1 LSGEIAADER
11 GVVTDDRRR
20 VLGDRYE
27 VEGVLGQ
34 GGMAKVFKGHDKV
47 LGRPVAVKV
56 LSPQFAG
63 DDQFVA
69 RFRREAQ
76 AAAGLNHPNIV
87 SVFDTGSQQDVHYI
101 VMEYVR
107 GRTLRDTI
115 RSEGPILPERA
126 AEIADA
132 VARALGS
139 AHEAGLVHRDIKP
152 GNIMLTSDGEVKVM
166 DFGIAR
172 TATGDTLTQTAAVL
186 GTASYLSPEQAQ
198 GQSVDG
204 RSDIYSLGCVLY
216 EMVAGRPPFTGDSPV
231 SIAYKHVKEDP
242 VPPSRINPDVPK
254 DLENVIMKAM
264 AKNPAN
270 RYQSA
275 DEMRQ
280 DLERL
285 LQGLPTLATP
295 VLGETTEHIS
305 RTRPEGTAVMTQ
317 VPPEEEE
324 EERRRRVWL
333 IVLVSLL
340 VLGLIGLAAFFLV
353 RSLLDPG
360 AEPITMPDVVGEQED
375 DAVQLLESRGLQ
387 VNVENETHPTAPR
400 GEVFDQ
406 NPDAGQQVEEGAEV
420 TITVSR
426 GPPKA
431 GVPDVINQ
439 SEESARAE
447 LDAAGFG
454 MVVTGEEP
462 SSEIPEGNV
471 ISQVP
476 APETKLA
483 EGSDVNVVIST
494 GPAQVTVPD
503 VVCDPISDARSEIID
518 AGLSPQ
524 EGGSEF
530 SEECPEGTVA
540 RQDPGPN
547 QQVEAGSTVT
557 YYRSKGPE
565 PTPEPTETITTP

>member
-1 LSGEIAADER
+1 
-11 GVVTDDRRR
+11 VTNDRKR

-56 LSPQFAG
+56 LSPQYAG
-63 DDQFVA
+63 DDQFVS

-107 GRTLRDTI
+107 GKTLRDTV
-115 RSEGPILPERA
+115 RSEGPLHPERA
-126 AEIADA
+126 AEIGAA
-132 VARALGS
+132 VARALAS

-198 GQSVDG
+198 GEPVDG

-216 EMVAGRPPFTGDSPV
+216 EMVTSRPPFTGDSPV
-231 SIAYKHVKEDP
+231 AIAYKHVRDDP
-242 VPPSRINPDVPK
+242 VSPSRINSDVPG
-254 DLENVIMKAM
+254 DLEAVIMKAM

-275 DEMRQ
+275 DEMKQ

-295 VLGETTEHIS
+295 VLGDTTEHLS
-305 RTRPEGTAVMTQ
+305 RTRPEGTAVMTE
-317 VPPEEEE
+317 VPQEEEE
-324 EERRRRVWL
+324 EGRRRVWV
-333 IVLVSLL
+333 IILVSLL
-340 VLGLIGLAAFFLV
+340 VLGLLGLAAFFLV
-353 RSLLDPG
+353 RSLL
-360 AEPITMPDVVGEQED
+360 EPAAPVTMPDVVGETEE
-375 DAVQLLESRGLQ
+375 DAVDILEGRGLQ
-387 VNVENETHPTAPR
+387 VNVETETHPTAPK

-406 NPDAGQQVEEGAEV
+406 DPDAGQEVEEGAEV

-426 GPPKA
+426 GPPKSE
-431 GVPDVINQ
+431 VPDVINQ
-439 SEESARAE
+439 SEESAREE

-454 MVVTGEEP
+454 MVVTGEEA
-462 SSEIPEGNV
+462 SEDIPEGNV
-471 ISQVP
+471 IRQD
-476 APETKLA
+476 PEPGTRLA
-483 EGSDVNVVIST
+483 EGRTVSVVIST
-494 GPAQVTVPD
+494 GPAMVTVPD
-503 VVCDPISDARSEIID
+503 VVCDSIPEARQEILDAN
-518 AGLSPQ
+518 LSPQ

-540 RQDPGPN
+540 RQDPSAN
-547 QQVEAGSTVT
+547 QQVEAQSTVT

-565 PTPEPTETITTP
+565 PPPTPTETVTTP

>member
-1 LSGEIAADER
+1 
-11 GVVTDDRRR
+11 VTDDRRR

-63 DDQFVA
+63 DDQFVT
-69 RFRREAQ
+69 RFRREAK

-107 GRTLRDTI
+107 GRTLRDAI

-216 EMVAGRPPFTGDSPV
+216 EMVTGRPPFTGDSPV

-242 VPPSRINPDVPK
+242 VPPSRLNPDVPQ
-254 DLENVIMKAM
+254 DLEAVIMKAM
-264 AKNPAN
+264 AKNAAN

-324 EERRRRVWL
+324 EKRRRRVWL

-360 AEPITMPDVVGEQED
+360 AETITMPDVVGEQED
-375 DAVQLLESRGLQ
+375 DAVQLLESRGFR
-387 VNVENETHPTAPR
+387 VNVEDETHPTAPR
-400 GEVFDQ
+400 GEVTNQ
-406 NPDAGQQVEEGAEV
+406 EPDAGQQVEEGAEV
-420 TITVSR
+420 TITVSK

-447 LDAAGFG
+447 LDAAGFS

-462 SSEIPEGNV
+462 SSEIPQGNV
-471 ISQVP
+471 ISQEP
-476 APETKLA
+476 AAGTKLA

-494 GPAQVTVPD
+494 GPEQVTVPD
-503 VVCDPISDARSEIID
+503 VHCDSVTDARAQIID

-524 EGGSEF
+524 DGGTQTTD
-530 SEECPEGTVA
+530 ECPDGTVV
-540 RQDPGPN
+540 RTEPGAN
-547 QQVEAGSTVT
+547 AQVEAGSTVT
-557 YYRSKGPE
+557 YFRAQAPEEE
-565 PTPEPTETITTP
+565 PTEEPTETPTTP

>member
-1 LSGEIAADER
+1 
-11 GVVTDDRRR
+11 VTDDRRR

-63 DDQFVA
+63 DDQFVT

-107 GRTLRDTI
+107 GRTLRDAI

-216 EMVAGRPPFTGDSPV
+216 EMVTGRPPFTGDSPV

-242 VPPSRINPDVPK
+242 VPPSGINPDVPQ
-254 DLENVIMKAM
+254 DLEAVIMKAM
-264 AKNPAN
+264 AKNQAN

-317 VPPEEEE
+317 VPPEEED
-324 EERRRRVWL
+324 ERRRRVWL

-353 RSLLDPG
+353 RSLLDSG
-360 AEPITMPDVVGEQED
+360 AETFTMPDVVGQQED
-375 DAVQLLESRGLQ
+375 EAVDRLEGRGLR
-387 VNVENETHPTAPR
+387 VNVETETHPTAER

-406 NPDAGQQVEEGAEV
+406 VPDAGQEVEEGAEV
-420 TITVSR
+420 TITVSK

-431 GVPDVINQ
+431 EVPDVINQ
-439 SEESARAE
+439 SEESARSE

-454 MVVTGEEP
+454 MVTGEAA
-462 SSEIPEGNV
+462 SSEIPAGNV
-471 ISQVP
+471 ISQEPV
-476 APETKLA
+476 AGTKLA

-494 GPAQVTVPD
+494 GPEQVTVPD
-503 VVCDPISDARSEIID
+503 VHCDSVSDARAQIID

-524 EGGSEF
+524 DGGSQTTD
-530 SEECPEGTVA
+530 ECPDGTVV
-540 RQDPGPN
+540 RTEPGAN
-547 QQVEAGSTVT
+547 AQVEAGSTVT
-557 YYRSKGPE
+557 YFRAQAPEEE
-565 PTPEPTETITTP
+565 PTEEPTETPTTP